1 MLVQKMAVNA
11 DLGFLLALVAFLSSG
26 QSTPQL
32 EVYVY
37 IEQNCKTSY
46 VIATSVITHTIIL
59 SLDVFSLRIY
69 MYAQCNAYLLHT
81 YTPGV

>member
-32 EVYVY
+32 EVYVCVVYDQSNVQQMYMCIYVCVY
-37 IEQNCKTSY
+37 IEQNCKASY
-46 VIATSVITHTIIL
+46 ISHITHTITEFHYFYI
-59 SLDVFSLRIY
+59 
-69 MYAQCNAYLLHT
+69 
-81 YTPGV
+81 